1 MGAIIR
7 KKQIHLCGQWKA
19 ESIKN
24 KLFTPSNNK

>member
-7 KKQIHLCGQWKA
+7 KKQIHLCDQWKA

-24 KLFTPSNNK
+24 KTIYTFK